1 MSDVNITVEGGKSKR
16 LLVKGTMP
24 RKNIVV
30 DATIPDGYIVPN
42 GILWVDEN
50 GEYDVTRY
58 KTVDIEV
65 PTSGGTDS
73 PLPIEISTEAE
84 MTALLN
90 TAPVGAIY
98 KYVGTTT
105 DKYEHGT
112 KYELCEE

>member
-1 MSDVNITVEGGKSKR
+1 MSDVNITIEGGRSKR

-30 DATIPDGYIVPN
+30 DATVPDGYIVPG
-42 GILWVDEN
+42 GILWLTEN

-58 KTVDIEV
+58 KTVDVGV
-65 PTSGGTDS
+65 PTSGGEDS
-73 PLPIEISTEAE
+73 PFPIEVSTEAE
-84 MTALLN
+84 MTALLE

-98 KYVGTTT
+98 KYMGETT
-105 DKYEHGT
+105 DTYENGV